1 MSLERTL
8 KTLAGAPLKLG
19 VCLLLGA
26 LFAQGA
32 WAQLNYSQSNGARAF
47 APVTP
52 PASQV
57 VNLSTQPISS
67 VISPAGFTFNYA
79 GALFSNFMIARG
91 FVALGS
97 VSAPSQ
103 SSAYD
108 LALHH
113 CLISP
118 CGTGDLRYGTGSEIG
133 WVFQAGVLTV
143 QWRDMQEFAS
153 GGGSPPVV
161 SCQAV
166 LDTGTGEIEFSYSI
180 NTGGP
185 FLARTYPDIAALL
198 GSIGSDGRVSV
209 PAVLPGFVSDEGAM
223 SDWPSGQFVRFTPTG
238 STRSAPAVRATALGS
253 TLNHQNVAVASP
265 GELISNLNLV
275 ITVDDADG
283 DAVLVRADVNAS
295 AGTNV
300 VASEFSSA
308 SAPVPYALQPSSGA
322 LPDFAFVTV
331 LLRAHDGLD
340 GIRTFVIYMRAN
352 NSAPPPRPSGSF
364 VLGPLAELLLVVA
377 VAGMKSGA
385 CVAEPG
391 AAPFSWLALAA
402 LALFAGLRRYAFTTK
417 NVRQTPAGSSTPN
430 SRVPQGLAD
439 SLPLG

>member
-1 MSLERTL
+1 MTPARTMNRTHLL
-8 KTLAGAPLKLG
+8 KAA
-19 VCLLLGA
+19 CLLLCA

-32 WAQLNYSQSNGARAF
+32 WAQLNYSQSNGARTF

-57 VNLSTQPISS
+57 VNLASQPISG
-67 VISPAGFTFNYA
+67 VISPVGFTFSYA
-79 GALFSNFMIARG
+79 GAIFSNFMIARG
-91 FVALGS
+91 FIALGS
-97 VSAPSQ
+97 VSAPTQ
-103 SSAYD
+103 SLAYD

-118 CGTGDLRYGTGSEIG
+118 CGTGDLRYGTGSEVG

-143 QWRDMQEFAS
+143 QWRDMLELAG
-153 GGGSPPVV
+153 GGGSPPLV

-166 LDTGTGEIEFSYSI
+166 LDTATGTIEFSYSA

-185 FLARTYPDIAALL
+185 FVPRSYADIAALL
-198 GSIGSDGRVSV
+198 GSIGNDGRISI
-209 PAVLPGFVSDEGAM
+209 PAALPGFVTDEGAM
-223 SDWPSGQFVRFTPTG
+223 SDWPSDQYVTFTPSG
-238 STRSAPAVRATALGS
+238 SMRSAPAVQVTALGS

-295 AGTNV
+295 AGTSV
-300 VASEFSSA
+300 VASEFGSS
-308 SAPVPYALQPSSGA
+308 STPVPYSLQPSSGS

-340 GIRTFVIYMRAN
+340 GIRTFVIYLRAN
-352 NSAPPPRPSGSF
+352 NSAPPPRPSGNF

-391 AAPFSWLALAA
+391 AAPYSWLALAA

-430 SRVPQGLAD
+430 SRVPQGLVE